1 MERLLSLS
9 DLTIRLQGDLGER
22 TLLEGIGLDINK
34 EEIAALVGSSG
45 GGKTSLGL
53 AVLRLLPRAMQVSKG
68 SVLFKG
74 QDLLSLSP
82 LAMQKV
88 RGKEISMVFQD
99 SLSAFNPV
107 FRIGDQIA
115 EVVRVHQ
122 RISRPQA
129 LKRAWE
135 LLDLVEIKEARRIA
149 SSYPHQLSG
158 GLRQRA
164 MIAQAI
170 AATPS
175 LVIADEPTSN
185 LDVTIQAKILALF
198 RKLQKQMHLSILLI
212 THDLGVVRFL
222 ADRVFIL
229 SEGKIVESGGARSVL
244 EAPKH
249 DLTRRLIKATEL

>member
-1 MERLLSLS
+1 MERLLSIS
-9 DLTIRLQGDLGER
+9 DLTVRLQGDLGAR
-22 TLLEGIGLDINK
+22 TLLEGIYMDVNK
-34 EEIAALVGSSG
+34 QEIAALVGSSG

-53 AVLRLLPRAMQVSKG
+53 AALRLLPKAMYVSQG
-68 SVLFKG
+68 SIFFKG
-74 QDLLSLSP
+74 QDLLSLNP

-115 EVVRVHQ
+115 EVIRAHQ
-122 RISRPQA
+122 NLSRQQA
-129 LKRAWE
+129 IKRAWE

-170 AATPS
+170 AVTPS

-198 RKLQKQMHLSILLI
+198 KKLQ
-212 THDLGVVRFL
+212 
-222 ADRVFIL
+222 
-229 SEGKIVESGGARSVL
+229 
-244 EAPKH
+244 
-249 DLTRRLIKATEL
+249 